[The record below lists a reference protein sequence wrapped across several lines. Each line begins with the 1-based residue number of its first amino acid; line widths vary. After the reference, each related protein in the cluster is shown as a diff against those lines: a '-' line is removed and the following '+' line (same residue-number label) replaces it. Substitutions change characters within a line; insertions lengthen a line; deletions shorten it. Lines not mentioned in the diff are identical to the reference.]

1 MPEKTKQEVGLVD
14 IKGGVHLTGDM
25 PLATLRQKHCHACF
39 SQSSAINGSHLQT
52 RDWLLWSFWD
62 AKGRQNWCKSERYKA
77 FLRIKTKMELNWTSK
92 GEGFLVGDRISNFN
106 VTPKKKNRWFRHLNT
121 RTLFFV
127 SRGHRCFSGDLVRS
141 LYRSDAE
148 KDSNWY
154 PTDSCPKS
162 QDKSLACHFNWVKG
176 KEARAEVHGA

>member
-1 MPEKTKQEVGLVD
+1 MQVRKVQSLSKDQNFARWNS
-14 IKGGVHLTGDM
+14 TG
-25 PLATLRQKHCHACF
+25 H
-39 SQSSAINGSHLQT
+39 G
-52 RDWLLWSFWD
+52 
-62 AKGRQNWCKSERYKA
+62 
-77 FLRIKTKMELNWTSK
+77 K
-92 GEGFLVGDRISNFN
+92 GEGFWSVTRFPTSMSHRKKQMIS
-106 VTPKKKNRWFRHLNT
+106 PPQRSHS
-121 RTLFFV
+121 FFW

-176 KEARAEVHGA
+176 KEARAEVHGANSCQLPTAITTMEWRWHGRKTLCDVFSEVVSCGKVN